1 MHCFLH
7 HHTIWGLTEPLLI
20 RSNAKNRK
28 LRMTAK
34 TPHYKRAILKISGE
48 SFSTPGVL
56 GINPDE
62 LNTIARQI
70 ADAAK
75 LGTELAVVVG
85 GGNMIRGAELASR
98 VGIAQATADYMG
110 MLGTVI
116 NALALKEAVEQQG
129 HPARVMSALD
139 IESVA
144 EPFIR
149 ARALRHFDKGRVLI
163 LAAGTGNPFFTTDT
177 CASLR
182 AIELG
187 ADILL
192 KATKVDGVYS
202 SDPVKDKDAELF
214 KTLTFSQTIQSQ
226 LGVMDMT
233 ALSMC
238 MEHDL
243 PVVVFNFK
251 KDGNI
256 CKVVGGEPIGT
267 MVSNPIKDKVANV

>member
-1 MHCFLH
+1 M
-7 HHTIWGLTEPLLI
+7 TEPPLVE
-20 RSNAKNRK
+20 SNVANRIIY
-28 LRMTAK
+28 MTEVA
-34 TPHYKRAILKISGE
+34 PHYKRAVLKISGE
-48 SFSTPGVL
+48 SFSKPGIL
-56 GINPDE
+56 GIDPDE
-62 LNTIARQI
+62 LTTIARQI

-129 HPARVMSALD
+129 QPARVMSALD
-139 IESVA
+139 VESVA

-149 ARALRHFDKGRVLI
+149 ARAIRHFEKGRVLI

-182 AIELG
+182 AIELE

-202 SDPVKDKDAELF
+202 SDPLKDDTATKY
-214 KTLTFSQTIQSQ
+214 KTLTFAEAINKQ
-226 LGVMDMT
+226 LGVMDLT

-238 MEHDL
+238 MEHKL
-243 PVVVFNFK
+243 SLIVFNFK
-251 KDGNI
+251 TNGNI
-256 CKVVGGEPIGT
+256 CKVVGGEEIGT
-267 MVSNPIKDKVANV
+267 LVTNELG

>member
-1 MHCFLH
+1 M
-7 HHTIWGLTEPLLI
+7 TEPPFVE
-20 RSNAKNRK
+20 SNVTNRINY
-28 LRMTAK
+28 MNET
-34 TPHYKRAILKISGE
+34 TPHYKRAVLKISGE
-48 SFSTPGVL
+48 SFSKNGVPG
-56 GINPDE
+56 IDPEE
-62 LNTIARQI
+62 LNRIAGQI
-70 ADAAK
+70 ADAAR

-85 GGNMIRGAELASR
+85 GGNMIRGAELATR

-116 NALALKEAVEQQG
+116 NALALKEAIEKQG
-129 HPARVMSALD
+129 QPARVMSALD

-149 ARALRHFDKGRVLI
+149 ARALRHFEKGRVLI

-182 AIELG
+182 AIELE

-192 KATKVDGVYS
+192 KATKVDGVYC
-202 SDPVKDKDAELF
+202 SDPVHNKDATKY
-214 KTLTFSQTIQSQ
+214 KTLSFTKAINNQ
-226 LGVMDMT
+226 LGVMDLT

-238 MEHDL
+238 MEHKL
-243 PVVVFNFK
+243 PIIVFNFK

-256 CKVVGGEPIGT
+256 CKVVG
-267 MVSNPIKDKVANV
+267 VS

>member
-1 MHCFLH
+1 
-7 HHTIWGLTEPLLI
+7 
-20 RSNAKNRK
+20 
-28 LRMTAK
+28 MTKKAVGYK
-34 TPHYKRAILKISGE
+34 IMSSTNKPHYKRVVLKISGE
-48 SFSTPGVL
+48 GFSTPGVL
-56 GINPDE
+56 GIDPVE
-62 LNTIARQI
+62 LTTIARQI

-75 LGTELAVVVG
+75 LGTELAIVVG
-85 GGNMIRGAELASR
+85 GGNMIRGAELAAR

-110 MLGTVI
+110 MLCTVV

-129 HPARVMSALD
+129 QPARVMSALD

-149 ARALRHFDKGRVLI
+149 ARAIRHFEKGRVLI

-187 ADILL
+187 AEILL
-192 KATKVDGVYS
+192 KATKVDGIYS
-202 SDPVKDKDAELF
+202 SDPATDTTATRYEH
-214 KTLTFSQTIQSQ
+214 LTFAEAIGKQ
-226 LGVMDMT
+226 LGVMDLT

-243 PVVVFNFK
+243 PVVVFDFK
-251 KDGNI
+251 TDGNI
-256 CKVVGGEPIGT
+256 CKVVAGEPIGT
-267 MVSNPIKDKVANV
+267 VVSNSNESIPIQQN

>member
-1 MHCFLH
+1 MN
-7 HHTIWGLTEPLLI
+7 T
-20 RSNAKNRK
+20 S
-28 LRMTAK
+28 
-34 TPHYKRAILKISGE
+34 TPHYKRVILKISGE
-48 SFSTPGVL
+48 SFSKGGAL

-70 ADAAK
+70 AEASK
-75 LGTELAVVVG
+75 QGTEIAVVVG
-85 GGNMIRGAELASR
+85 GGNIIRGAELATR

-116 NALALKEAVEQQG
+116 NALALKEAVEKQG
-129 HPARVMSALD
+129 QPARVMSALD

-149 ARALRHFDKGRVLI
+149 ARAIRHFEKGRVLI

-182 AIELG
+182 GIELE

-192 KATKVDGVYS
+192 KATKVDGIYS
-202 SDPVKDKDAELF
+202 SDPMKDANATKFER
-214 KTLTFSQTIQSQ
+214 LTFTEAITKQ
-226 LGVMDMT
+226 LGVMDLT

-238 MEHDL
+238 MEHRL
-243 PVVVFNFK
+243 PIVVFNFK
-251 KDGNI
+251 TDGNI
-256 CKVVGGEPIGT
+256 CKVVGGDNIGT
-267 MVSNPIKDKVANV
+267 LVTNEEG

>member
-1 MHCFLH
+1 
-7 HHTIWGLTEPLLI
+7 
-20 RSNAKNRK
+20 
-28 LRMTAK
+28 MTQS

-48 SFSTPGVL
+48 SFSTPGIL
-56 GINPDE
+56 GIDPDE

-70 ADAAK
+70 VDAAK

-85 GGNMIRGAELASR
+85 GGNIIRGAELASR
-98 VGIAQATADYMG
+98 VGIPKATADYMG

-116 NALALKEAVEQQG
+116 NALALKEAIEQQG

-202 SDPVKDKDAELF
+202 ADPLKDKDAKLF
-214 KTLTFSQTIQSQ
+214 RSLTFSEAINKQ

-251 KDGNI
+251 EDGNI
-256 CKVVGGEPIGT
+256 CKVVGGDAIGT
-267 MVSNPIKDKVANV
+267 IVCNKTESVLANA

>member
-1 MHCFLH
+1 
-7 HHTIWGLTEPLLI
+7 
-20 RSNAKNRK
+20 
-28 LRMTAK
+28 MTQS

-48 SFSTPGVL
+48 SFSTPGIL
-56 GINPDE
+56 GIDPDE

-70 ADAAK
+70 VDAAK

-85 GGNMIRGAELASR
+85 GGNIIRGAELASR
-98 VGIAQATADYMG
+98 VGIPKATADYMG

-116 NALALKEAVEQQG
+116 NALALKEAIEQQG

-202 SDPVKDKDAELF
+202 ADPLKDTDAKLF
-214 KTLTFSQTIQSQ
+214 RSITFTEAINKQ

-251 KDGNI
+251 EDGNI
-256 CKVVGGEPIGT
+256 CKVVGGDAIGT
-267 MVSNPIKDKVANV
+267 IVCNKTESILANA

>member
-1 MHCFLH
+1 
-7 HHTIWGLTEPLLI
+7 
-20 RSNAKNRK
+20 
-28 LRMTAK
+28 MTPS

-48 SFSTPGVL
+48 SFSTSGIL
-56 GINPDE
+56 GIDPDE

-70 ADAAK
+70 ADASN

-85 GGNMIRGAELASR
+85 GGNMIRGAELANR

-129 HPARVMSALD
+129 QPARVMSALD

-149 ARALRHFDKGRVLI
+149 GRALRHFEKGRVLI

-192 KATKVDGVYS
+192 KATKVDGVYNC
-202 SDPVKDKDAELF
+202 DPEKNHDAIRF
-214 KTLTFSQTIQSQ
+214 DTLTFAEAINKQ

-238 MEHDL
+238 MEHNL

-251 KDGNI
+251 EDGNI
-256 CKVVGGEPIGT
+256 CKVVAGDQIGT
-267 MVSNPIKDKVANV
+267 LVKNPTNDKVTSTQ

>member
-1 MHCFLH
+1 MSKL
-7 HHTIWGLTEPLLI
+7 EP
-20 RSNAKNRK
+20 R
-28 LRMTAK
+28 
-34 TPHYKRAILKISGE
+34 YKRVVLKISGE
-48 SFSTPGVL
+48 SFSKNGVPG
-56 GINPDE
+56 IDPDE

-70 ADAAK
+70 ADSAK
-75 LGTELAVVVG
+75 SGTELAVVVG

-116 NALALKEAVEQQG
+116 NALSLKEAIENQG
-129 HPARVMSALD
+129 QPARVMSALE
-139 IESVA
+139 ISAVS

-149 ARALRHFDKGRVLI
+149 GKALRHFEKGRVLI

-177 CASLR
+177 CAALR
-182 AIELG
+182 AIELE

-202 SDPVKDKDAELF
+202 CDPMTNDSATKYENLS
-214 KTLTFSQTIQSQ
+214 FSNAINEKI
-226 LGVMDMT
+226 GVMDLT

-243 PVVVFNFK
+243 PIIVFNFK
-251 KDGNI
+251 TNGNI
-256 CKVVGGEPIGT
+256 CKVVNGEQIGT
-267 MVSNPIKDKVANV
+267 LVAN